1 MSAALRSEWLK
12 VRTVRTFFWFWL
24 GSAGLILIA
33 AISVVASNGQIES
46 AADDRSVARIAAIAL
61 VFGVIAGIVVM
72 AGEIT
77 HGTVTQTLLVTPVR
91 ERVVVAKVVMAAL
104 ISLFLAVSAELLVIA
119 ITVPGASLDVHNSRR
134 VLLGILIAAPLA
146 GALGVGFGAV
156 VRSQGSGIGI
166 SLVWLLIG
174 ENIVTVM
181 SQSVAKY
188 TPGRAFAALAS
199 GENGHHD
206 LLNMGAGGLV
216 AGVWTAVFVAA
227 GLLVFLGRDV

>member
-1 MSAALRSEWLK
+1 MNAAFRSEWLK
-12 VRTVRTFFWFWL
+12 VRTVRTFLWFGL
-24 GSAGLILIA
+24 GSVGLILIA
-33 AISVVASNGQIES
+33 TISVVASNGQIET

-61 VFGVIAGIVVM
+61 IFGLIAGIVVM

-91 ERVVVAKVVMAAL
+91 ERVLVAKVGIAAL
-104 ISLFLAVSAELLVIA
+104 ISLLLAAVAELLVLA
-119 ITVPGASLDVHNSRR
+119 ITVPGASLDIHNSRA

-146 GALGVGFGAV
+146 GALGVGFGAI

-188 TPGRAFAALAS
+188 TPGRAFGALAS
-199 GENGHHD
+199 GENGSHD
-206 LLNMGAGGLV
+206 LLGMGAGGLA
-216 AGVWTAVFVAA
+216 AGVWAVLFVAA
-227 GLLVFLGRDV
+227 GLFVFLGRDV